1 VSINTT
7 LPAADLVA
15 RGFALLAFKSVMSLW
30 RGCFGL
36 PHYKG
41 GLRRLIIL
49 SRKGTLQKVIFPVFL
64 FEHFQSLEFWQY
76 WRQRALPLARELTNA
91 SVDLELPELQENI
104 PAQ

>member
-1 VSINTT
+1 LERLFRLAT
-7 LPAADLVA
+7 LQGWAKAV
-15 RGFALLAFKSVMSLW
+15 
-30 RGCFGL
+30 
-36 PHYKG
+36 
-41 GLRRLIIL
+41 IIL